1 MENEIKRQLEII
13 KRGTVEIIQEKE
25 LAEKIKKSLEK
36 KKPLIIKAG
45 FDPTAPDIHLGHTV
59 LLRKMRHFQELGH
72 KVVFLIGD
80 FTGMIGDPSGRSE
93 IRKILT
99 KEEVLKNA
107 QTYKRQVAKI
117 LDVDKIEVKF
127 NDDWL
132 GKLTAYQIAELTAK
146 ESIARVLERDD
157 FFNRYKRG
165 QEITFLEFLYPLFQ
179 AYDSVV
185 LKADVELG
193 GTDQKFNLLMGREL
207 QKRYGQEEQ
216 VVITMPLLRGTDGV
230 QKMSKSLGNYIG
242 INESPK
248 DIFGKIMSISD
259 DLMWDYYEFL
269 TDKDYKKIKEDVT
282 QNRLHPKQA
291 KVNLAKE
298 IVSFYY
304 GSTEAEKAEKE
315 FEQVFKNKQAPET
328 MPIFETDKE
337 KMNILELLKKTNLV
351 SSTSAAARLVQQGAV
366 TLDGVKVTDLKAKVE
381 IKDQSL
387 LKAGKRKFIKI
398 FKKMCNTKMIMS

>member
-13 KRGTVEIIQEKE
+13 KRGTVEVIQEKD
-25 LAEKIKKSLEK
+25 LAEKLKKSLEK
-36 KKPLIIKAG
+36 KIPLTIKAG

-93 IRKILT
+93 IRKILS
-99 KEEVLKNA
+99 KEEVLRNA
-107 QTYKRQVAKI
+107 ETYKKQVSKI
-117 LDVDKIEVKF
+117 LDVDKIEIKF

-132 GKLTAYQIAELTAK
+132 GKLTAYQIAELTSK
-146 ESIARVLERDD
+146 ESVARVLERDD
-157 FFNRYKRG
+157 FSNRYKKG

-207 QKRYGQEEQ
+207 QRRYDQEEQ
-216 VVITMPLLRGTDGV
+216 VVITMPLLEGTDGV

-242 INESPK
+242 VNEPPK
-248 DIFGKIMSISD
+248 DMFGKVMSVSD
-259 DLMWDYYEFL
+259 ELMWRYYELL
-269 TDKDYKKIKEDVT
+269 TDKDYKKIKEDVSAG
-282 QNRLHPKQA
+282 RLHPKQA
-291 KVNLAKE
+291 KVDLAKE

-304 GSTEAEKAEKE
+304 GKAEADKAEKE
-315 FEQVFKNKQAPET
+315 FEQVFKNKQSPDN
-328 MPIFETDKE
+328 MPSFETE
-337 KMNILELLKKTNLV
+337 EEEVNILDLVIKT
-351 SSTSAAARLVQQGAV
+351 SSADYSASAAGRLIQQGGV
-366 TLDGVKVTDLKAKVE
+366 TLDGVKIADIKAVVHISPDGSVLKV
-381 IKDQSL
+381 
-387 LKAGKRKFIKI
+387 GKRKFIKI
-398 FKKMCNTKMIMS
+398 FKKSS